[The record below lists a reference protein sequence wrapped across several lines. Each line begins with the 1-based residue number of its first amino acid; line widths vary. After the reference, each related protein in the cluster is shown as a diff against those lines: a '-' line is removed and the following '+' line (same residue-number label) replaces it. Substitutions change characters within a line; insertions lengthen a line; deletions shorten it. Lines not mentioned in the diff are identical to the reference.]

1 MLGER
6 MKALRLSK
14 KLTLEQLAISLNEKY
29 PDTVNFNK
37 GKLSKWENN
46 KEEPKLSSIRI
57 LADYYGIGI
66 DDLYSTKE
74 KSTLSIENVFNQ
86 LEPSRQEKVYSFA
99 KKQLVEQNSV
109 IPLNNSKKKE
119 SEVYTLAAH
128 SSDPDKK
135 YTEEEIKHIQSVLAE
150 ARKKHLNKNDDK
162 E

>member
-57 LADYYGIGI
+57 LADFYGIGI
-66 DDLYSTKE
+66 DDLYSTEE
-74 KSTLSIENVFNQ
+74 KSTLAIDNVFNQ
-86 LEPSRQEKVYSFA
+86 LDSLRQEKVYRFA
-99 KKQLVEQNSV
+99 KKQLDEQNSV
-109 IPLNNSKKKE
+109 IPLNNSKE
-119 SEVYTLAAH
+119 NEVYTLAAH

>member
-1 MLGER
+1 

-29 PDTVNFNK
+29 PNTVNFNK

-74 KSTLSIENVFNQ
+74 KSSSSIEHVYNQ
-86 LEPSRQEKVYSFA
+86 LESSRQEKVYRFA
-99 KKQLVEQNSV
+99 KKQLDEQNKIIS
-109 IPLNNSKKKE
+109 LNTSNDE
-119 SEVYTLAAH
+119 IFTLAAH
-128 SSDPDKK
+128 SKDPKHIHSDKEIDEINNFLDEIDKK
-135 YTEEEIKHIQSVLAE
+135 Y
-150 ARKKHLNKNDDK
+150 DDK
-162 E
+162 HKK

>member
-1 MLGER
+1 

-57 LADYYGIGI
+57 LADFYGIGI

-74 KSTLSIENVFNQ
+74 KSTLAIENVFNQ
-86 LEPSRQEKVYSFA
+86 LDSLRQEKVYSFA
-99 KKQLVEQNSV
+99 KKQLDEQNSV
-109 IPLNNSKKKE
+109 IPLNNSKE